1 VSSIHQ
7 SYLSITITT
16 IIGRM
21 DVPVRGLPTMD
32 TTSIRDAYRAFL
44 DAAAT
49 VAGADPGPPPAGEW
63 NADRILAHVSIV
75 SAATIAA
82 AANVAAGVN
91 ATYDNR
97 VAHDSWTLDHVVT
110 LAGGNAGLQERVR
123 RQGEAMAAF
132 DSAALSDV
140 ELDTLVPTRLI
151 SKGAA
156 LVDGPV
162 ALRAILTGLADVE
175 VPGHTAQMLA
185 LIGR

>member
-1 VSSIHQ
+1 
-7 SYLSITITT
+7 
-16 IIGRM
+16 
-21 DVPVRGLPTMD
+21 MD
-32 TTSIRDAYRAFL
+32 TTPLRDAYRVFL

-49 VAGADPGPPPAGEW
+49 VSGTDTTPQPGEW
-63 NADRILAHVSIV
+63 NADQILAHVSIV

-97 VAHDSWTLDHVVT
+97 VSHDSWTLDHVVA
-110 LAGGNAGLQERVR
+110 LAGGNAGLQERIR
-123 RQGEAMAAF
+123 RQGEALAAF
-132 DSAALSDV
+132 DSAGLSDV
-140 ELDTLVPTRLI
+140 ELDTLVPARLI

-175 VPGHTAQMLA
+175 VPGHTAQLLA